1 VSFAAWV
8 AEVIEERGQ
17 SQEAFA
23 RDVGVSLSTVSRW
36 TRGLSTPSYGEL
48 WSVRRTVGSLPF
60 DDPAEIAEDDALDR
74 ETRGDG
80 GKRTTR

>member
-1 VSFAAWV
+1 MSFSDWV
-8 AEVIEERGQ
+8 QRVIEEREQ
-17 SQEAFA
+17 SQEGFA

-60 DDPAEIAEDDALDR
+60 DDPSEIAEDDALDR
-74 ETRGDG
+74 ETHGR
-80 GKRTTR
+80 